1 MSPWCHGPGR
11 RPTAFALTTWY
22 IVVVAMLFA
31 PIVTSV
37 VYAFNIGVV
46 GKQSVTWTG
55 STWQWF
61 PAAWNDMALRHAALE
76 SLSVAFWCACLS
88 IFIGSALGYAM
99 VRHPSKRIR
108 RGLAALTY
116 LLLIVPESISGVSLL
131 LFYAVSRIPLG
142 TATLVARIT
151 PIAVAVVA
159 LVIQARML
167 MLDRR
172 HEEAA
177 ADLGSNWLKTFW
189 FIVLPQIT
197 PALGIGAV
205 LAYAVSFDNLVV
217 SAFLT
222 TPWTNTLPV
231 YLYGSLQ
238 YGPSPAIYAAADA
251 MFVLMVTLIALAATI
266 QRFFQSSVK
275 FNLR

>member
-1 MSPWCHGPGR
+1 MSTWRHGAGR
-11 RPTAFALTTWY
+11 RVTTLALTTWY
-22 IVVVAMLFA
+22 IVVVAILFA
-31 PIVTSV
+31 PIVASV
-37 VYAFNIGVV
+37 VYAFNSGVV

-55 STWQWF
+55 PTWQWF
-61 PAAWNDMALRHAALE
+61 PAAWNDMALRCAAVE

-108 RGLAALTY
+108 RGLATLTY

-131 LFYAVSRIPLG
+131 LFYAMSRIPLG
-142 TATLVARIT
+142 TATLVAGIT
-151 PIAVAVVA
+151 PVAVAVVA

-177 ADLGSNWLKTFW
+177 ADLGSTWLKTFW
-189 FIVLPQIT
+189 FIVLPQIA

-205 LAYAVSFDNLVV
+205 LAYTVSFDNLVV

-222 TPWTNTLPV
+222 TPRTNALPV

-238 YGPSPAIYAAADA
+238 YGPSPAIYAAAAA
-251 MFVLMVTLIALAATI
+251 MFVLTVTLIALAVTI
-266 QRFFQSSVK
+266 QRFFRSSVL